1 MAMKFYI
8 VVVVVSAVVVVGP
21 VVVEP
26 AAVEPVPAVVV
37 VGTSWQVP
45 DMQV

>member
-1 MAMKFYI
+1 MKFY
-8 VVVVVSAVVVVGP
+8 VVVVEASVAVVVGP

-26 AAVEPVPAVVV
+26 AAVVPVPAVVV